1 MLSAD
6 KSHNVILPGDVLIYV
21 NSLVKRSPELL
32 APGEELTLTD
42 DGIPRFTYSENS
54 SGSLSFGD
62 PLIVITPPDMRYM
75 CIFGLNKNGE
85 PRWYRYEPSQ
95 YKDSKELVDL
105 HALRLK
111 QAREQMQ
118 LIREQMQYDARLN
131 MMKQTMFNPKF
142 DDFLDV
148 TNTSLTRIR

>member
-32 APGEELTLTD
+32 APGEEFTIPD

-62 PLIVITPPDMRYM
+62 PLIVITPPDMLYM

-111 QAREQMQ
+111 QASEQMQ
-118 LIREQMQYDARLN
+118 FIREQSD
-131 MMKQTMFNPKF
+131 MMSTMKPVMFNPKF

-148 TNTSLTRIR
+148 TNPSLARIR